1 MNNDRAP
8 GRRNAAQ
15 GIDSRGARG
24 PIARTYR
31 SRTLRLPHTVTTPA
45 IGATGHPA
53 FACCVTKRTP
63 WRLTTGP
70 MTSTRRW
77 HSRPYKVALTA
88 VQGGTHGRTRWHSRP
103 NQDKHISTRS
113 TPQSNH
119 DGYIA
124 STDPRTTRKSGAQS
138 DSTCPSGQLGGSNEQ
153 LRIGRGPMQ
162 AQCPRREDRSMP
174 HISIKSPRHS
184 QGGLV
189 RDPKSAV

>member
-1 MNNDRAP
+1 MTEHLTVRGLRTRVYPPTVQRELSSRSQDPGRGIRGHQHQLIRVRGASGRRASKRGGRVNNDRAP

-88 VQGGTHGRTRWHSRP
+88 ESR
-103 NQDKHISTRS
+103 
-113 TPQSNH
+113 
-119 DGYIA
+119 
-124 STDPRTTRKSGAQS
+124 
-138 DSTCPSGQLGGSNEQ
+138 
-153 LRIGRGPMQ
+153 Q
-162 AQCPRREDRSMP
+162 AHLHTE
-174 HISIKSPRHS
+174 HASIKSRWVHS
-184 QGGLV
+184 QHRSAHDSEV
-189 RDPKSAV
+189 RCPV

>member
-1 MNNDRAP
+1 MNKDRAP

-15 GIDSRGARG
+15 GIGSRSARG

-31 SRTLRLPHTVTTPA
+31 SRTFRLTHTVTTPA

-63 WRLTTGP
+63 WRLVSTG
-70 MTSTRRW
+70 
-77 HSRPYKVALTA
+77 
-88 VQGGTHGRTRWHSRP
+88 RWHSRP

-113 TPQSNH
+113 TLQSNH
-119 DGYIA
+119 DGYTA

-138 DSTCPSGQLGGSNEQ
+138 DSTCPSGQLGGSSEQ

-162 AQCPRREDRSMP
+162 VQCPRREDRSTP